1 LFTVPVD
8 FDDRVVD
15 VHEDGAVDPGD
26 DRGPIGQPAQKPG
39 PDGIELADVPEGEFT
54 QERPQ
59 RRRCVRVI
67 EDRSHR
73 PVSQQCHVVDTVG
86 AGDHARYQRGDLP
99 AGVGTFVGAHCQAF
113 IGQCAQVALLR
124 QRHGRDQARAGHEIG
139 VVELRGRDGSDVR

>member
-1 LFTVPVD
+1 MGVQALSSISAIAALTVWVWRTVTDTSAPPRIAARTARYPLTDDHRRGAVGAHRCDQRVQPAHPGVAVSRTLFTVPVD

-59 RRRCVRVI
+59 RRRCGGV
-67 EDRSHR
+67 
-73 PVSQQCHVVDTVG
+73 PG
-86 AGDHARYQRGDLP
+86 A
-99 AGVGTFVGAHCQAF
+99 V
-113 IGQCAQVALLR
+113 
-124 QRHGRDQARAGHEIG
+124 
-139 VVELRGRDGSDVR
+139 